1 MDIFD
6 IIGPVMIGPSS
17 SHTAGAVK
25 IGRIA
30 RSIFGSK
37 IEKAIIHL
45 YNSFADTGKG
55 HGTDVAL
62 IGGLLGMDVDDE
74 DIVNSYEIA
83 EKRSIDIEIV
93 WEKGLNTDFEPN
105 SAVIEMWGEGK
116 NMSVTAVSL
125 GGGRVM
131 ASNVDGY
138 DTDLHCEHD
147 TLITIHH
154 DVVGVV
160 SKVST
165 VFADYGV
172 NIAFIKLHRKV
183 KGEEMMVVETDNPI
197 CDEIL
202 EKVLSFEEVKKASC
216 IKKMG

>member
-25 IGRIA
+25 IGGIA

-62 IGGLLGMDVDDE
+62 IGGLLGMNVDDE

-83 EKRSIDIEIV
+83 KERGVDIEIV
-93 WEKGLNTDFEPN
+93 WENGLNQNYEPN

-138 DTDLHCEHD
+138 DTALHCEHD

-197 CDEIL
+197 CNEIL

-216 IKKMG
+216 IKKIG